1 MTEKLTAEFV
11 GALALIFVGAG
22 SIIAAATGASNL
34 VGIALA
40 HGLVIA
46 VMMSAVGHVSGA
58 HFNPA
63 VTIAAFFTQ
72 KIKGSDAVAYLGA
85 QLAGGVAGAL
95 LLRVAMGSRIADALN
110 YGVPEV
116 ASGGQLNISNGQ
128 AVLIEAILTFF
139 LVWVFFATAFDPE
152 GAFNKIAGLA
162 VGFAVALGMLFG
174 FPFTGTAMNPARHF
188 GPALAG
194 GLWDDWWVYWV
205 GPVAGGIV
213 AAVVYDS
220 LMIKRPGSAADHEVA
235 HSAGAHGDETM
246 RVTEDGPEPEM

>member
-46 VMMSAVGHVSGA
+46 VMVSAVGHISGA

-72 KIKGSDAVAYLGA
+72 KIKGSDALGYIFA

-95 LLRVAMGSRIADALN
+95 LLRVAMGPRIVDALN

-116 ASGGQLNISNGQ
+116 ASGGQLNITNGQ

-139 LVWVFFATAFDPE
+139 LVWVIFATAIDPE

-162 VGFAVALGMLFG
+162 IGLTITLDILFG
-174 FPFTGTAMNPARHF
+174 GPFTGAAMNPARHF

-213 AAVVYDS
+213 AAVVYDT
-220 LMIKRPGSAADHEVA
+220 LMIKRPGSAAAGEVA
-235 HSAGAHGDETM
+235 HGTGAHGEETM
-246 RVTEDGPEPEM
+246 RPDPEPEG